1 MHIRGKKSSI
11 PLFENVRQYSDS
23 VAARLRDEN
32 PYSLNEDNRGGNSK
46 ARDSNPSKKVT
57 NEDKENLV
65 GYRAPRAGASF
76 LAGLG
81 KELATDKGNL

>member
-32 PYSLNEDNRGGNSK
+32 PYSLNEDNRGNGNAWDSK
-46 ARDSNPSKKVT
+46 SSKKVT

>member
-32 PYSLNEDNRGGNSK
+32 PYSLNEDNRGNAWDSK
-46 ARDSNPSKKVT
+46 SSKIVT